1 MLKERF
7 AGREG
12 NMETEKKTRQHK
24 IKMWN
29 QITAVFAT
37 VVILLSVGWSFLRFQ
52 SIDIRTYENQVRLLT
67 AEHNVKLEQGEYE
80 PWKYAYLV
88 CDLEGI
94 VLYANSEFSK
104 NAGDKVNVQEE
115 LSMDESFGKSVDG
128 LVKKSFVL
136 KKAGRVNGFVVYLIP
151 EEDFTG
157 ENFNEKLFWCVMPAC
172 IGIVVGVL
180 LLAGRLIYCNSRIL
194 SPIGEIAVSAQH
206 IIRGNYEYEFRRV
219 FNREVNADEVG
230 ELTYSFELM
239 RDELKAKQI
248 REEQLKKAQQEM
260 ISCISHDLKTPIS
273 TIKAYAEGMRDGI
286 ARDEAARA
294 AYIQIVIEKT
304 DLLIN
309 MIEELLKC
317 SNAQL
322 NQLEIN
328 RKEIYFL
335 SFFEK
340 AMKELEIYVRQ
351 QDMDF
356 SFSVDME
363 DRLVSIDEK
372 RILEVLYNLVENSM
386 KYRKEHGKIQISASR
401 KEDEVLIR
409 VSDNGIGISSDD
421 IPYVFDKFYRA
432 EKSRTSSIPGSGL
445 GLSICKYI
453 VEQHNGTIY
462 CKSQKEKGCEI
473 GFTLPLDDTV

>member
-1 MLKERF
+1 MV
-7 AGREG
+7 
-12 NMETEKKTRQHK
+12 TEKEKRKEK
-24 IKMWN
+24 IRMGN
-29 QITAVFAT
+29 RITTVFAA
-37 VVILLSVGWSFLRFQ
+37 VVILLSAGWSLVRFQ
-52 SIDIRTYENQVRLLT
+52 KVDIRTYENQVRLLV
-67 AEHNVKLEQGEYE
+67 AEHNVKVEQGEYE
-80 PWKYAYLV
+80 SWKYPYLV

-94 VLYANSEFSK
+94 VLYSDTEFARK
-104 NAGDKVNVQEE
+104 AGDRVNVQEE
-115 LSMDESFGKSVDG
+115 LSMDESFGKSMDG

-136 KKAGRVNGFVVYLIP
+136 KKEGKVNGFVVYLIP
-151 EEDFTG
+151 EEVLAG
-157 ENFNEKLFWCVMPAC
+157 ENYNEKMLWCVMPAC
-172 IGIVVGVL
+172 VGVAVGVL
-180 LLAGRLIYCNSRIL
+180 LLAGRLIYCNSRVL
-194 SPIGEIAVSAQH
+194 APIGEIAVSAQH

-219 FNREVNADEVG
+219 FTHEVNADEVG

-239 RDELKAKQI
+239 RDELKTKQI
-248 REEQLKKAQQEM
+248 REEELKKAQQEL

-294 AYIQIVIEKT
+294 SYIRIVIEKT
-304 DLLIN
+304 DLLID
-309 MIEELLKC
+309 MIEELLKF

-328 RKEIYFL
+328 RKEVYFV

-340 AMKELEIYVRQ
+340 AMKELEGYVRQ
-351 QDMDF
+351 QDMGF

-363 DRLVSIDEK
+363 ERLVSIDEK

-386 KYRKEHGKIQISASR
+386 KYRKECGKIHIIASR
-401 KEDEVLIR
+401 EGEEVLIR
-409 VSDNGIGISSDD
+409 VLDNGMGISNDD

-453 VEQHNGTIY
+453 VEKHGGTIY

-473 GFTLPLDDTV
+473 GFTLRLEGNID